1 MNREI
6 EKITEVVLEVL
17 KKYNVQIVEEDDLNI
32 SIGISNRHL
41 HLCQADL
48 ETLFG
53 AGYELTPMKDLNQPG
68 QYACKETVT
77 LAGPKGSIEKVRVL
91 GPARSA
97 SQIELLAGDNF
108 TLGIHAPLRIS
119 GDTAGSAPVTVIG
132 PKGSIYLKEGAIVAQ
147 RHIHMTPAD
156 AAKHGVKDG
165 DVVSAEILGERGGV
179 LGNVIIRSNDK
190 SATEC
195 HLDTEEANAFG
206 VTSKT
211 VLKIVK

>member
-1 MNREI
+1 MS
-6 EKITEVVLEVL
+6 KV
-17 KKYNVQIVEEDDLNI
+17 IVET
-32 SIGISNRHL
+32 SARHV
-41 HLCQADL
+41 HLT
-48 ETLFG
+48 EEHIKILFG
-53 AGYELTPMKDLNQPG
+53 EGATLTKKKDLSQPG
-68 QYACKETVT
+68 QFACEERVTVV
-77 LAGPKGSIEKVRVL
+77 GPKKSIPGVSIL

-132 PKGSIYLKEGAIVAQ
+132 PKGSVYLKEGAIVAQ

-195 HLDTEEANAFG
+195 HLDTEEAHAFG
-206 VTSKT
+206 VTAKT
-211 VLKIVK
+211 VLKIVR